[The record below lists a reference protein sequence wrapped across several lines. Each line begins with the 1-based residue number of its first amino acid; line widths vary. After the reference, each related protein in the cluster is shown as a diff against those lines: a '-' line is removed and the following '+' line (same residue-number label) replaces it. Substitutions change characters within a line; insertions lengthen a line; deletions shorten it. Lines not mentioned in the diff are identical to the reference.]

1 MSAQTVLQS
10 PSPNS
15 IIDPNNVQG
24 DVIVGLQKRT
34 EAFLFLTIKK
44 DSDSQL
50 AFRRLLKSKLL
61 PLVTTTQQVLETQ
74 RKIDES
80 KRQTKPGQP
89 KKMLPITHLNIAFSA
104 SGLKKLGVGD
114 TDIPSDAKAFVASQK
129 SDAVTNLGDP
139 VDPKGQKLLTWSR
152 DFLDNTIDV
161 LILITAPD
169 QQCLDRKVDEVK
181 NVVKGSISHQF
192 VRTGNVRP
200 GSEAGHEHFGF
211 LDGIS
216 TPKIKGF
223 NSTKADEQAG
233 VVNPSVILVGQPDE
247 ANPPTG
253 TNPPPP
259 SPAWM
264 KDGAFLA
271 IRELQQLVPEFQKF
285 CDDTAKKNPIPGVTG
300 EFIGARVVG
309 RWKSG
314 APITLA
320 PIEDNSKLIGAQN
333 FDYSDELE
341 QQRCPYAAHVRKT
354 NPRKGFA
361 GFPPETA
368 VLPRLMVRNGIPYGP
383 ELTQEEIDQ
392 KQTKHNRGLLFVSYQ
407 SKIENGFQF
416 VQKSWSNN
424 VDFPVK
430 NPAKVTPGFDLLI
443 GQSGNGG
450 PRTAQNITSNGV
462 PGETD
467 PNNVITAQTEFI
479 KPLGGEYFFSPSIE
493 AIKTKLG
500 A

>member
-1 MSAQTVLQS
+1 ML
-10 PSPNS
+10 S
-15 IIDPNNVQG
+15 IDVNQIQG
-24 DVIVGLQKRT
+24 DVIIGLQKRV
-34 EAFLFLTIKK
+34 EGFVFLTIKN
-44 DSDSQL
+44 DEESRL
-50 AFRRLLKSKLL
+50 AFRKTLKAKIL
-61 PLVTTTQQVLETQ
+61 PLITTTQQVLDTQ
-74 RKIDES
+74 AKIDES

-89 KKMLPITHLNIAFSA
+89 KKILPITQLNISFSA
-104 SGLKKLGVGD
+104 SGLKKLGVGA
-114 TDIPSDAKAFVASQK
+114 TEIPGDAKAFIATQK

-139 VDPKGQKLLTWSR
+139 VDPKGQKLSTWS
-152 DFLDNTIDV
+152 DEFLQNSIDAVV
-161 LILITAPD
+161 LVTAPD
-169 QQCLDRKVDEVK
+169 DKLLKCKIDEIK
-181 NVVKGSISHQF
+181 NIVKGSISHQF

-223 NSTKADEQAG
+223 NSTQADEQAG

-247 ANPPTG
+247 TNPPT
-253 TNPPPP
+253 P

-264 KDGAFLA
+264 KNGSFLA

-320 PIEDNSKLIGAQN
+320 PIKDDSKLIGAQN

-341 QQRCPYAAHVRKT
+341 QQRCPYASHVRKT

-368 VLPRLMVRNGIPYGP
+368 ILPHLMVRNGIPYGP
-383 ELTQEEIDQ
+383 ELTQEEIKQ
-392 KQTKHNRGLLFVSYQ
+392 KKSTHNRGLLFVSYQ
-407 SKIENGFQF
+407 SKIESGFQF
-416 VQKSWSNN
+416 VQQSWSNN
-424 VDFPVK
+424 VNFPVK

-443 GQSGNGG
+443 GQSGTGG
-450 PRTAQNITSNGV
+450 PRNAQNITSNGV
-462 PGETD
+462 AGDTD
-467 PNNVITAQTEFI
+467 PNNLVTAPTEFI
-479 KPLGGEYFFSPSIE
+479 RPLGGEYFFSPSID
-493 AIKTKLG
+493 AIRTKLG

>member
-1 MSAQTVLQS
+1 MSSQTVFQS
-10 PSPNS
+10 TPSSNS
-15 IIDPNNVQG
+15 IVDANNVQG
-24 DVIVGLQKRT
+24 DVVIGLIKRV
-34 EAFLFLTIKK
+34 ECFLFLTLK
-44 DSDSQL
+44 DDNESRQ
-50 AFRRLLKSKLL
+50 AFRRALKDKLL
-61 PLVTTTQQVLETQ
+61 PLITTTQQVLETQ

-89 KKMLPITHLNIAFSA
+89 KKILPITQFNIAFSA

-114 TDIPSDAKAFVASQK
+114 TEIPSDNAAFIATQK

-139 VDPKGQKLLTWSR
+139 VDSKGQKLLTWSP
-152 DFLDNTIDV
+152 DFLQHSIDAV
-161 LILITAPD
+161 ILITAPD
-169 QQCLDRKVDEVK
+169 QESLCRKIDEIKTIVK
-181 NVVKGSISHQF
+181 DSISRQF
-192 VRTGNVRP
+192 SRTGNVRP

-223 NSTKADEQAG
+223 NSTQADEQAG
-233 VVNPSVILVGQPDE
+233 VVNPSVILVGHPDE
-247 ANPPTG
+247 
-253 TNPPPP
+253 TNPSTT

-264 KDGAFLA
+264 KDGSFLA

-285 CDDTAKKNPIPGVTG
+285 CDETAKKNPIPGVTG

-314 APITLA
+314 APLTLA

-333 FDYSDELE
+333 FDYADELE

-361 GFPPETA
+361 GFEPETA
-368 VLPRLMVRNGIPYGP
+368 VLPHLMVRNGIPYGP
-383 ELTQEEIDQ
+383 ELTKEEIEE

-416 VQKSWSNN
+416 VQKSWSNS

-462 PGETD
+462 AGETD
-467 PNNVITAQTEFI
+467 PNNVITAPTEFI
-479 KPLGGEYFFSPSIE
+479 KTLGGEYFFSPSIE
-493 AIKTKLG
+493 AIRTKLG